1 MNAFDKTIGCLA
13 IENGLGQIGVT
24 SKTKGIY
31 LSFGVSATKAP
42 GALR

>member
-24 SKTKGIY
+24 PKTKGI
-31 LSFGVSATKAP
+31 
-42 GALR
+42 